1 MIPEGIRYVRPDTA
15 EAAVRLMEESAGK
28 SAFLAGGT
36 DLVLEM
42 KRGSAAPGVVID
54 VARLNELLVLEEKKG
69 YLCIGAALPFSRI
82 ASSALVR
89 RYAPALAAAVESV
102 GSPQIRTRGTIGGN
116 IATGSPAADSLPALV
131 AHDAEIVVQ
140 GAHGVSV
147 SSFALFL
154 EKRNM
159 GESHGLLIR
168 EVRIPV
174 LPDAKVAGSFVKLGR
189 RNALAIARISAAL
202 VIRSRTESD
211 ARDIALAL
219 GAVGRQ
225 PVRVP
230 LPESAV
236 PGSGDYAAA
245 AAQAAEQAVA
255 KSIPGRPTAPYKMR
269 AVKGVVL
276 EVFERVRNGGL
287 G

>member
-42 KRGSAAPGVVID
+42 KRGSSAPDVVID

-89 RYAPALAAAVESV
+89 RYAPALVAAVEAV

-140 GAHGVSV
+140 GAHGASV
-147 SSFALFL
+147 ASFESFL
-154 EKRNM
+154 EKRSM
-159 GESHGLLIR
+159 GEGSGLLIR

-174 LPDAKVAGSFVKLGR
+174 LPDAKVTGSFVKLGR

-202 VIRSRTESD
+202 VIRSGTESD
-211 ARDIALAL
+211 AKDIALVL
-219 GAVGRQ
+219 GAVGHR

-230 LPESAV
+230 LAQTAA
-236 PGSGDYAAA
+236 PGSDDYTAA

-276 EVFERVRNGGL
+276 EVFEKVRNGGL
-287 G
+287 T